1 MDPKKLLVVLCAL
14 VGLACGAGSSA
25 AREQPAAD
33 RPTVTQPAPVQQPV
47 PKPQEKP
54 QEKPQGT
61 VELGE
66 TVVLKVGDTTEVA
79 SKDVSIRFARLVS
92 DSRCAAGMVCVWE
105 GEAVVEL
112 TLAEPGR
119 GERTTAVVASTG
131 RSGRQSVEFAAC
143 RVDLVAVS
151 SGGDQV
157 TLRVSKA

>member
-1 MDPKKLLVVLCAL
+1 MDTKKLLVVLCAL
-14 VGLACGAGSSA
+14 AGLACGSGSSA
-25 AREQPAAD
+25 AREQPAATQ
-33 RPTVTQPAPVQQPV
+33 PSTTQPAPVQQPQ
-47 PKPQEKP
+47 PTTKQPQS
-54 QEKPQGT
+54 T

-66 TVVLKVGDTTEVA
+66 TVVLNVGDTTEVA
-79 SKDVSIRFARLVS
+79 SKDVSVRFTRLVS
-92 DSRCAAGMVCVWE
+92 DSRCGAGMVCVWE

-119 GERTTAVVASTG
+119 GERTTAEVASTG
-131 RSGRQSVEFAAC
+131 RGGRQSVEFAAC

>member
-14 VGLACGAGSSA
+14 VGFACGAGSSA
-25 AREQPAAD
+25 AREQPTATL
-33 RPTVTQPAPVQQPV
+33 PVLTQPAPAQQPV
-47 PKPQEKP
+47 PKPQGKP
-54 QEKPQGT
+54 QRT

-66 TVVLKVGDTTEVA
+66 TVVLKAGDTTEVA
-79 SKDVSIRFARLVS
+79 SKGVSIRFARLVS
-92 DSRCAAGMVCVWE
+92 DSRCAEGMVCVWE

-119 GERTTAVVASTG
+119 GERTTAEVASTARG
-131 RSGRQSVEFAAC
+131 GRQSVEFAAC
-143 RVDLVAVS
+143 RVDLVAVG

>member
-1 MDPKKLLVVLCAL
+1 MDLKKLLVVLCAL

-25 AREQPAAD
+25 AREQPAPA
-33 RPTVTQPAPVQQPV
+33 QSAPVQRPQPARDA
-47 PKPQEKP
+47 QNS
-54 QEKPQGT
+54 

-66 TVVLKVGDTTEVA
+66 TVVLKTGDTTEVA

-92 DSRCAAGMVCVWE
+92 DSRCATGMVCVWE

-119 GERTTAVVASTG
+119 GERTTAALASTG
-131 RSGRQSVEFAAC
+131 RGGRQSAEFAAC

>member
-1 MDPKKLLVVLCAL
+1 MDLKKLLVVLCAL
-14 VGLACGAGSSA
+14 AGLACGAGSSA
-25 AREQPAAD
+25 AREQPAAA
-33 RPTVTQPAPVQQPV
+33 PPAPVQQQ
-47 PKPQEKP
+47 PQPPRAPQPQPAPEKA
-54 QEKPQGT
+54 KDT

-66 TVVLKVGDTTEVA
+66 TVVLKAGETAEVA

-92 DSRCAAGMVCVWE
+92 DSRCPEGMVCVWA
-105 GEAVVEL
+105 GEAVISL

-119 GERTTAVVASTG
+119 GERTTAELTSTG
-131 RSGRQSVEFAAC
+131 RGGAQSVEFAAC

>member
-25 AREQPAAD
+25 AREQPVAT
-33 RPTVTQPAPVQQPV
+33 RPTLVQPAPVQRPQPA
-47 PKPQEKP
+47 
-54 QEKPQGT
+54 QGA

-66 TVVLKVGDTTEVA
+66 TVVLNAGDTTEVA

-105 GEAVVEL
+105 GEAVIEL
-112 TLAEPGR
+112 ALAEPGR
-119 GERTTAVVASTG
+119 GERTTAEVASTG
-131 RSGRQSVEFAAC
+131 RGGRQSVEFAAC

>member
-14 VGLACGAGSSA
+14 VGFACGAGSSA
-25 AREQPAAD
+25 AREQPVA
-33 RPTVTQPAPVQQPV
+33 TQPTLVRPAPAQQPV
-47 PKPQEKP
+47 QRPQS
-54 QEKPQGT
+54 T

-66 TVVLKVGDTTEVA
+66 TVVLKAGDTTEVA

-92 DSRCAAGMVCVWE
+92 DSRCAEGMVCVWE
-105 GEAVVEL
+105 GEAVIEL

-119 GERTTAVVASTG
+119 GERTTAEVASTG
-131 RSGRQSVEFAAC
+131 RGGRQSVEFAAC

>member
-1 MDPKKLLVVLCAL
+1 MDLKKLLVVLCAL

-25 AREQPAAD
+25 AREQPAAPL
-33 RPTVTQPAPVQQPV
+33 PTPAQPTLAQPAPVQRPQPA
-47 PKPQEKP
+47 
-54 QEKPQGT
+54 QGA
-61 VELGE
+61 VELGK
-66 TVVLKVGDTTEVA
+66 TVDLKLGETTEVA

-92 DSRCAAGMVCVWE
+92 DSRCAQGMVCVWE
-105 GEAVVEL
+105 GEAVIEL

-119 GERTTAVVASTG
+119 GERATAEVASTG
-131 RSGRQSVEFAAC
+131 RGGRQSVEFAAC

>member
-14 VGLACGAGSSA
+14 IGLACGAGSSA
-25 AREQPAAD
+25 AREEPAVS
-33 RPTVTQPAPVQQPV
+33 RPAVVQPAPVQRPV
-47 PKPQEKP
+47 
-54 QEKPQGT
+54 QGA

-66 TVVLKVGDTTEVA
+66 TVDLKAGETAEVA

-92 DSRCAAGMVCVWE
+92 DSRCPEGMVCVWE
-105 GEAVVEL
+105 GEAVIEL

-119 GERTTAVVASTG
+119 GERTTAEVASTG
-131 RSGRQSVEFAAC
+131 RGGRQSVEFAAC

>member
-25 AREQPAAD
+25 AREQPTAVQ
-33 RPTVTQPAPVQQPV
+33 PTLVQPAPAHQQPQ
-47 PKPQEKP
+47 PAPQ
-54 QEKPQGT
+54 PQGT

-66 TVVLKVGDTTEVA
+66 TVVLKAGDTTEVA

-92 DSRCAAGMVCVWE
+92 DSRCAEGMVCVWE

-119 GERTTAVVASTG
+119 GERTTAEVASTARG
-131 RSGRQSVEFAAC
+131 GRQSVEFAAC

>member
-1 MDPKKLLVVLCAL
+1 MDLKKLLVVLCAL

-25 AREQPAAD
+25 AREQPA
-33 RPTVTQPAPVQQPV
+33 PPQSAPVQRPQPAHDAHNS
-47 PKPQEKP
+47 
-54 QEKPQGT
+54 

-66 TVVLKVGDTTEVA
+66 TVVLKTGDTTEVA
-79 SKDVSIRFARLVS
+79 SKDVSIRFARLMS

-119 GERTTAVVASTG
+119 GERTTAALASTG
-131 RSGRQSVEFAAC
+131 RGGRQSVEFAAC

>member
-1 MDPKKLLVVLCAL
+1 MDLKKLLVVLCAL

-25 AREQPAAD
+25 AREQPAQA
-33 RPTVTQPAPVQQPV
+33 QAAPVQRPQPARDA
-47 PKPQEKP
+47 QNS
-54 QEKPQGT
+54 

-66 TVVLKVGDTTEVA
+66 TVVLKTGDTTEVA

-119 GERTTAVVASTG
+119 GERTTAALASTG
-131 RSGRQSVEFAAC
+131 RGGRQAVEFAAC

>member
-1 MDPKKLLVVLCAL
+1 MDLKKLLVVFCAL

-25 AREQPAAD
+25 AREEPAAS
-33 RPTVTQPAPVQQPV
+33 RAPVVQPAPVQRPV
-47 PKPQEKP
+47 QDA
-54 QEKPQGT
+54 

-66 TVVLKVGDTTEVA
+66 TVDLKAGETTEVA

-92 DSRCAAGMVCVWE
+92 DSRCAEGMVCVWE
-105 GEAVVEL
+105 GEAVIEL
-112 TLAEPGR
+112 ALAEPGR
-119 GERTTAVVASTG
+119 GERTTAALASTG
-131 RSGRQSVEFAAC
+131 RGGRQSVEFAAC

>member
-25 AREQPAAD
+25 AREQPAATQ
-33 RPTVTQPAPVQQPV
+33 PTLVQPAPVQRPQPA
-47 PKPQEKP
+47 
-54 QEKPQGT
+54 QGA

-66 TVVLKVGDTTEVA
+66 TVVLNAGDTTEVA

-105 GEAVVEL
+105 GEAVIEL
-112 TLAEPGR
+112 ALAEPGR
-119 GERTTAVVASTG
+119 GERTTAEVASTG
-131 RSGRQSVEFAAC
+131 RGGRQSVEFAAC

>member
-25 AREQPAAD
+25 AREQPPAVQ
-33 RPTVTQPAPVQQPV
+33 PTLVQPAPAHQQPQ
-47 PKPQEKP
+47 PAPKP

-66 TVVLKVGDTTEVA
+66 TVVLKAGDTTEVA

-92 DSRCAAGMVCVWE
+92 DSRCAEGMVCVWE

-119 GERTTAVVASTG
+119 GERTTAEVASTARG
-131 RSGRQSVEFAAC
+131 GRQSVEFAAC

>member
-1 MDPKKLLVVLCAL
+1 MDLKKLLVVLCAL
-14 VGLACGAGSSA
+14 IGLACGAGSSA
-25 AREQPAAD
+25 AREEPAAS
-33 RPTVTQPAPVQQPV
+33 RPPAVRPAPVQQPA
-47 PKPQEKP
+47 
-54 QEKPQGT
+54 QGA

-66 TVVLKVGDTTEVA
+66 TVDLKAGETAEVA

-105 GEAVVEL
+105 GEAVIEL
-112 TLAEPGR
+112 ALAEPGR
-119 GERTTAVVASTG
+119 GERTTAEVASTG
-131 RSGRQSVEFAAC
+131 RGGRQSVEFAAC

>member
-1 MDPKKLLVVLCAL
+1 MDLKKLLVVFCAL

-25 AREQPAAD
+25 AREEPAAS
-33 RPTVTQPAPVQQPV
+33 RAPVAQPAPVQRPV
-47 PKPQEKP
+47 
-54 QEKPQGT
+54 QGA

-66 TVVLKVGDTTEVA
+66 TVDLKAGETTEVA

-92 DSRCAAGMVCVWE
+92 DSRCAEGMVCVWE
-105 GEAVVEL
+105 GEAVIEL

-119 GERTTAVVASTG
+119 GERTTAALASTG
-131 RSGRQSVEFAAC
+131 RGGRQSVEFAAC

>member
-1 MDPKKLLVVLCAL
+1 MDPKKLLVVFCAL

-25 AREQPAAD
+25 AREQPAASG
-33 RPTVTQPAPVQQPV
+33 PPAVQPAPVQQPV
-47 PKPQEKP
+47 R
-54 QEKPQGT
+54 GA

-66 TVVLKVGDTTEVA
+66 TVDLKARETAEVA

-105 GEAVVEL
+105 GEAVIEL
-112 TLAEPGR
+112 ALAEPGR
-119 GERTTAVVASTG
+119 GERTTAALASTG
-131 RSGRQSVEFAAC
+131 RGGGQSVEFAAC

>member
-1 MDPKKLLVVLCAL
+1 MDLKKLSVVLCAL

-25 AREQPAAD
+25 AREQPAA
-33 RPTVTQPAPVQQPV
+33 VQPAPVHQQPRS
-47 PKPQEKP
+47 PQAP
-54 QEKPQGT
+54 QPAENADST

-66 TVVLKVGDTTEVA
+66 TVVLKAGESAEVA
-79 SKDVSIRFARLVS
+79 SKDVSIRFAELVS
-92 DSRCAAGMVCVWE
+92 DSRCPEGMVCVWA
-105 GEAVVEL
+105 GEAVVSL

-119 GERTTAVVASTG
+119 GERTTAQLTSTG
-131 RSGRQSVEFAAC
+131 RGGKQSAEFAAC

>member
-1 MDPKKLLVVLCAL
+1 MDLKKLLVVLCAL

-25 AREQPAAD
+25 AREQPAVA
-33 RPTVTQPAPVQQPV
+33 QPAPAQQPQ
-47 PKPQEKP
+47 PAHQ
-54 QEKPQGT
+54 PQGA

-66 TVVLKVGDTTEVA
+66 TVVLKAGDTTEVA

-92 DSRCAAGMVCVWE
+92 DSRCAEGMVCVWE

-119 GERTTAVVASTG
+119 GERTTAEVASTG
-131 RSGRQSVEFAAC
+131 RGGRQSVEFAAC

>member
-1 MDPKKLLVVLCAL
+1 MDLKKLLVVLCAL
-14 VGLACGAGSSA
+14 LGLACGAGSSA
-25 AREQPAAD
+25 AREQPAPA
-33 RPTVTQPAPVQQPV
+33 QPAPVQRPQPARDA
-47 PKPQEKP
+47 Q
-54 QEKPQGT
+54 T
-61 VELGE
+61 SVELGE
-66 TVVLKVGDTTEVA
+66 TVVLKAGDTTEVA

-92 DSRCAAGMVCVWE
+92 DSRCATGMVCVWE

-119 GERTTAVVASTG
+119 GERTTAALASTG
-131 RSGRQSVEFAAC
+131 RGGRQSAEFAAC

>member
-1 MDPKKLLVVLCAL
+1 MDLKKLLVVFCAL
-14 VGLACGAGSSA
+14 AGLACGAGSSS
-25 AREQPAAD
+25 AREQPAPAQ
-33 RPTVTQPAPVQQPV
+33 PPAAQPAPVQRPQPASDA
-47 PKPQEKP
+47 QDS
-54 QEKPQGT
+54 

-66 TVVLKVGDTTEVA
+66 TVVLKTGDTAEVA
-79 SKDVSIRFARLVS
+79 SKDVSIRFARLMS
-92 DSRCAAGMVCVWE
+92 DSRCATGMVCVWE

-119 GERTTAVVASTG
+119 GERTTAALASTG
-131 RSGRQSVEFAAC
+131 RGGRQSVEFAAC